1 LRFFRAPILF
11 SLTLAAVAPAKAGG
25 QTPRRA
31 LLRQMY
37 GDVAIEVWQVTANA
51 LHIGAADAR
60 RVLSISVVPRDLR
73 RWTDSA
79 GRILTARAQ
88 RREVESRWR
97 AIVEEPGV
105 QGGSMSLLRTINGAD
120 TTISLFIAD
129 GQFEGVRTPLDPDEA
144 RALVSAM
151 RRAADA
157 ALAPARGR
165 TTAPTTKRPPPKPQ
179 GD

>member
-1 LRFFRAPILF
+1 MSRSLRIVGPPILF
-11 SLTLAAVAPAKAGG
+11 ALTLGTLAASTLPG

-37 GDVAIEVWQVTANA
+37 GNVALEVWQVTANA
-51 LHIGAADAR
+51 LHIGAADGR
-60 RVLSISVVPRDLR
+60 RVLSISVLPRDLR

-79 GRILTARAQ
+79 SRILSARAT

-105 QGGSMSLLRTINGAD
+105 QGGSMSLLRTITGAD
-120 TTISLFIAD
+120 TTVSLFIAD

-144 RALVSAM
+144 RVLVNAM

-165 TTAPTTKRPPPKPQ
+165 SNAPAARRPPP
-179 GD
+179 